1 MLDRNWLVKLVMLWV
16 ISVVPLSRSMLLS
29 FNAVTPRPS
38 LARMTKDALI
48 VYARQF
54 DLELDPQLLKS
65 DLIEQIE
72 NTYATQ

>member
-1 MLDRNWLVKLVMLWV
+1 MRVKYTLEGRGNV
-16 ISVVPLSRSMLLS
+16 SQQGGDS